1 MKNKLILFSLLFMS
15 FYMNAQNDS
24 IFVSEDKFEEQIQLL
39 TNKLNSDFNKKINN
53 LQSNNSLLREVM
65 LDSLNIQNQR
75 LYFVDSVMKE
85 NNALKESFIL
95 RLKSLKDSI
104 NSVKVKSDNQIR
116 ILEESINEKIKEI
129 VSNQLQL
136 KDNLGIVNN
145 KTTTNF
151 ENLNTTISSKSKW
164 GYLLIFGGILF
175 ALCLFY
181 FLRKKVSHTTNKLED
196 TASKLESEQLKLDQK
211 LIELYE
217 SQLVK
222 QKQENTSSS
231 KKDEDIDHSLALK
244 VGDEIIRMRK
254 NLSSMPEDTK
264 GLKQLSKALQRIQ
277 DTFKV
282 NGYEMIEMLNKPYN
296 EGMKVVANFVPD
308 ENLEEGQQIIT
319 RIIKPQINFKGV
331 MVQSAQIEVSIGE

>member
-1 MKNKLILFSLLFMS
+1 
-15 FYMNAQNDS
+15 MNAQNDS

-39 TNKLNSDFNKKINN
+39 TNKLTNDFNKKIND
-53 LQSNNSLLREVM
+53 LKSHNSLLREAL

-75 LYFVDSVMKE
+75 FRFIDSVLKE
-85 NNALKESFIL
+85 NNNALKESFIL
-95 RLKSLKDSI
+95 RMKSLKDSI
-104 NSVKVKSDNQIR
+104 VSVKVQSDNQIR
-116 ILEESINEKIKEI
+116 TLEESVNVKIKEI

-196 TASKLESEQLKLDQK
+196 TSSKLESEQLKLDQK

-222 QKQENTSSS
+222 QKQENTSTS
-231 KKDEDIDHSLALK
+231 KKAIA
-244 VGDEIIRMRK
+244 
-254 NLSSMPEDTK
+254 
-264 GLKQLSKALQRIQ
+264 
-277 DTFKV
+277 
-282 NGYEMIEMLNKPYN
+282 
-296 EGMKVVANFVPD
+296 
-308 ENLEEGQQIIT
+308 
-319 RIIKPQINFKGV
+319 
-331 MVQSAQIEVSIGE
+331 